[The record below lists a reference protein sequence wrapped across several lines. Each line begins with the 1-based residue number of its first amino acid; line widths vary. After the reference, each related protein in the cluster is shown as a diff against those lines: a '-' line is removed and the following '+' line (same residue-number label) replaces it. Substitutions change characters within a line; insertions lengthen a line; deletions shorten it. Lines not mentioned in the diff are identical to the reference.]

1 MTIELVDGH
10 GGKPH
15 ISGEDL
21 GDFKAGILG
30 DAGYVFKRANML
42 AATLNGSNSITI
54 ATGSGIMPASG
65 RHFRV
70 TAPETL
76 TITSGT
82 QGQNRNDL
90 IVVRATTDEESTTVE
105 TATLVVL
112 RGTPTS
118 GTATD
123 PATQDGDFP
132 LYRLQ
137 LTGVSVAEPIALFD
151 VMVPYSEFRD
161 SISQELEKEVYS
173 GSQIMSAASGT
184 NSGIN
189 VEHNSNNS
197 IVKIYGSITTGTNVL
212 SRVLIPGCFSDSG
225 QQMYGAKT
233 NIHIDVSKAYIFG
246 YIGLYSR
253 SINGDNKVGFLSDS
267 TGLAIGT
274 DGYMYISPSNN
285 TSSISGDTNRWLLLN
300 IPLLLN

>member
-54 ATGSGIMPASG
+54 ATGSGIMPGSG

-90 IVVRATTDEESTTVE
+90 IVVRATTDSESTTVE
-105 TATLVVL
+105 NAALVVL

-118 GTATD
+118 DTATD
-123 PATQDGDFP
+123 PEVQEGDLP

-151 VMVPYSEFRD
+151 VMVPYNEFRD
-161 SISQELEKEVYS
+161 SISPSVLW
-173 GSQIMSAASGT
+173 SGT
-184 NSGIN
+184 LNPGSSVTIDGLTDCKTLGIT
-189 VEHNSNNS
+189 VQGYPEQDYQLDIDQGAYINNS
-197 IVKIYGSITTGTNVL
+197 WVGSNGGFTLATAFVVCR
-212 SRVLIPGCFSDSG
+212 SSG
-225 QQMYGAKT
+225 QF
-233 NIHIDVSKAYIFG
+233 S
-246 YIGLYSR
+246 
-253 SINGDNKVGFLSDS
+253 LSTSTETTYAPDS
-267 TGLAIGT
+267 
-274 DGYMYISPSNN
+274 SNWIKK
-285 TSSISGDTNRWLLLN
+285 SSTRNLPITKIRK
-300 IPLLLN
+300 IR

>member
-54 ATGSGIMPASG
+54 ATGSGIMPTSG

-123 PATQDGDFP
+123 PATQDGDLP

-161 SISQELEKEVYS
+161 SISHKSVSVNETIASQGQVFVTLENIEGYTCVS
-173 GSQIMSAASGT
+173 CMFDGTST
-184 NSGIN
+184 NSLAFSVSAPMHSPNSGLTYTRIIN
-189 VEHNSNNS
+189 LMSDQITVE
-197 IVKIYGSITTGTNVL
+197 GTITAV
-212 SRVLIPGCFSDSG
+212 
-225 QQMYGAKT
+225 
-233 NIHIDVSKAYIFG
+233 
-246 YIGLYSR
+246 
-253 SINGDNKVGFLSDS
+253 
-267 TGLAIGT
+267 
-274 DGYMYISPSNN
+274 YMRI
-285 TSSISGDTNRWLLLN
+285 
-300 IPLLLN
+300 

>member
-123 PATQDGDFP
+123 PATQDGDLP

-161 SISQELEKEVYS
+161 SISQQVVESGHEEGWFWQKYADGTCVMDGKVPVRATGGTAWGNIWYDSSIRGGSALPFALKSLTVGTVHVIGANGAFWATQATS
-173 GSQIMSAASGT
+173 GSPTTTPTWYACRATKGTEAINLQAAYHIVGT
-184 NSGIN
+184 W
-189 VEHNSNNS
+189 
-197 IVKIYGSITTGTNVL
+197 K
-212 SRVLIPGCFSDSG
+212 
-225 QQMYGAKT
+225 
-233 NIHIDVSKAYIFG
+233 
-246 YIGLYSR
+246 
-253 SINGDNKVGFLSDS
+253 
-267 TGLAIGT
+267 
-274 DGYMYISPSNN
+274 
-285 TSSISGDTNRWLLLN
+285 
-300 IPLLLN
+300 

>member
-105 TATLVVL
+105 IATLVVL

-123 PATQDGDFP
+123 PATQDGDLP

-161 SISQELEKEVYS
+161 SISHYS
-173 GSQIMSAASGT
+173 TTETSTGKTWIDGKAIYRKVIQFGAMTGNNRYTIAHGVSYDTIVSFNAIARNSTNSYLPLARVGYNSDNQIDASLNGYAYITPDNAIIIGGSQT
-184 NSGIN
+184 N
-189 VEHNSNNS
+189 
-197 IVKIYGSITTGTNVL
+197 YTGAHVVIEYT
-212 SRVLIPGCFSDSG
+212 
-225 QQMYGAKT
+225 
-233 NIHIDVSKAYIFG
+233 KA
-246 YIGLYSR
+246 
-253 SINGDNKVGFLSDS
+253 
-267 TGLAIGT
+267 
-274 DGYMYISPSNN
+274 
-285 TSSISGDTNRWLLLN
+285 
-300 IPLLLN
+300 

>member
-1 MTIELVDGH
+1 MTIELVDGY

-30 DAGYVFKRANML
+30 NAGYVFKRANML

-54 ATGSGIMPASG
+54 ATGSGIMPTSG

-90 IVVRATTDEESTTVE
+90 IVVRATTDKESTTVE
-105 TATLVVL
+105 TAALVVL

-123 PATQDGDFP
+123 PATQDGDLP

-151 VMVPYSEFRD
+151 VMVPYGEFRD
-161 SISQELEKEVYS
+161 SIYQVLKLDELTTPLIGGTSRYVAELPVDIPDGYVPIGVKSLSISSQN
-173 GSQIMSAASGT
+173 SAVVLASFNQTIDTVLRIAMRNTSGT
-184 NSGIN
+184 SMTAVVN
-189 VEHNSNNS
+189 VMIS
-197 IVKIYGSITTGTNVL
+197 L
-212 SRVLIPGCFSDSG
+212 L
-225 QQMYGAKT
+225 
-233 NIHIDVSKAYIFG
+233 
-246 YIGLYSR
+246 
-253 SINGDNKVGFLSDS
+253 KVG
-267 TGLAIGT
+267 
-274 DGYMYISPSNN
+274 
-285 TSSISGDTNRWLLLN
+285 
-300 IPLLLN
+300 

>member
-54 ATGSGIMPASG
+54 ATGSGIMPTSG

-123 PATQDGDFP
+123 PATQDGDLP

-161 SISQELEKEVYS
+161 SISPVVLFDNDDNP
-173 GSQIMSAASGT
+173 I
-184 NSGIN
+184 
-189 VEHNSNNS
+189 HND
-197 IVKIYGSITTGTNVL
+197 IV
-212 SRVLIPGCFSDSG
+212 
-225 QQMYGAKT
+225 
-233 NIHIDVSKAYIFG
+233 
-246 YIGLYSR
+246 
-253 SINGDNKVGFLSDS
+253 LSDS
-267 TGLAIGT
+267 AANYSLLVIEGKDL
-274 DGYMYISPSNN
+274 DGFYCYAMAFDPDGKTVVLETTRC
-285 TSSISGDTNRWLLLN
+285 TSSTWFHLNSRCVAISGNTIKTSKVNNSSWGETAQINLTGNN
-300 IPLLLN
+300 IANHMNVITITKVLGFK

>member
-54 ATGSGIMPASG
+54 ATGSGIMPTSG

-123 PATQDGDFP
+123 PATQDGDLP

-161 SISQELEKEVYS
+161 SISQPIKTEQIEEGCTLYYYPDNTVEISVYDM
-173 GSQIMSAASGT
+173 IMRNENTWTLGTLDKPPQHKACMSLCASDAD
-184 NSGIN
+184 
-189 VEHNSNNS
+189 H
-197 IVKIYGSITTGTNVL
+197 TGVL
-212 SRVLIPGCFSDSG
+212 WVNDSG
-225 QQMYGAKT
+225 QVVCK
-233 NIHIDVSKAYIFG
+233 H
-246 YIGLYSR
+246 
-253 SINGDNKVGFLSDS
+253 
-267 TGLAIGT
+267 
-274 DGYMYISPSNN
+274 N
-285 TSSISGDTNRWLLLN
+285 TSGTYHYNGNMR
-300 IPLLLN
+300 IPLS

>member
-54 ATGSGIMPASG
+54 ATGSGIMPTSG

-123 PATQDGDFP
+123 PTTQDGDLP

-161 SISQELEKEVYS
+161 SISPVCLFESKE
-173 GSQIMSAASGT
+173 GAASNFNLKESVANFKYLNVYCSGGCIYRLYDANGKT
-184 NSGIN
+184 LYLSSIAASADGSFNVAMSGLKFSGNSATFS
-189 VEHNSNNS
+189 NSNHFQFYKTGGS
-197 IVKIYGSITTGTNVL
+197 ATYDRYTIVHQRIRVVL
-212 SRVLIPGCFSDSG
+212 VEGVR
-225 QQMYGAKT
+225 
-233 NIHIDVSKAYIFG
+233 
-246 YIGLYSR
+246 
-253 SINGDNKVGFLSDS
+253 
-267 TGLAIGT
+267 
-274 DGYMYISPSNN
+274 
-285 TSSISGDTNRWLLLN
+285 
-300 IPLLLN
+300 

>member
-90 IVVRATTDEESTTVE
+90 IVVRATTDEEGTTVE

-123 PATQDGDFP
+123 PATQDGDLP

-161 SISQELEKEVYS
+161 SISQPTKTVQIEEGCTLYYYPDNTVEISVYD
-173 GSQIMSAASGT
+173 ILM
-184 NSGIN
+184 SGIN
-189 VEHNSNNS
+189 TWNLGTLDKAPHHKACMALCASDGDHTGILWVNDKGQVVCKHNNS
-197 IVKIYGSITTGTNVL
+197 GRYNY
-212 SRVLIPGCFSDSG
+212 SG
-225 QQMYGAKT
+225 NM
-233 NIHIDVSKAYIFG
+233 
-246 YIGLYSR
+246 R
-253 SINGDNKVGFLSDS
+253 
-267 TGLAIGT
+267 
-274 DGYMYISPSNN
+274 
-285 TSSISGDTNRWLLLN
+285 
-300 IPLLLN
+300 IPLS

>member
-15 ISGEDL
+15 ISGDDL

-54 ATGSGIMPASG
+54 ATGSGIMPTSG

-76 TITSGT
+76 AITSGT

-123 PATQDGDFP
+123 PATQDGDLP

-161 SISQELEKEVYS
+161 SISR
-173 GSQIMSAASGT
+173 
-184 NSGIN
+184 
-189 VEHNSNNS
+189 
-197 IVKIYGSITTGTNVL
+197 IVQ
-212 SRVLIPGCFSDSG
+212 SG
-225 QQMYGAKT
+225 QINIRANSVPANGA
-233 NIHIDVSKAYIFG
+233 ISYI
-246 YIGLYSR
+246 
-253 SINGDNKVGFLSDS
+253 VTFLESFES
-267 TGLAIGT
+267 APTVVCSSEESWFIC
-274 DGYMYISPSNN
+274 SPSEVTT
-285 TSSISGDTNRWLLLN
+285 TSCRITLRNLSGNARPTQDRTLFWVAVE
-300 IPLLLN
+300 

>member
-123 PATQDGDFP
+123 PATQDGDLP

-161 SISQELEKEVYS
+161 SISQPIKTEQIEEGCTLYYYSDNTVEISVYDM
-173 GSQIMSAASGT
+173 IMRNENTWTLGTLDKPPQHKACMSLCASDAD
-184 NSGIN
+184 
-189 VEHNSNNS
+189 H
-197 IVKIYGSITTGTNVL
+197 TGVL
-212 SRVLIPGCFSDSG
+212 WVNDSG
-225 QQMYGAKT
+225 QVVCKHNT
-233 NIHIDVSKAYIFG
+233 NGTYHY
-246 YIGLYSR
+246 
-253 SINGDNKVGFLSDS
+253 NGN
-267 TGLAIGT
+267 
-274 DGYMYISPSNN
+274 M
-285 TSSISGDTNRWLLLN
+285 R
-300 IPLLLN
+300 IPLS

>member
-54 ATGSGIMPASG
+54 ATGSGIMPTSG

-82 QGQNRNDL
+82 QGQKRNDL
-90 IVVRATTDEESTTVE
+90 IVVRAKTDEKSTTVE

-123 PATQDGDFP
+123 PATQAGDLP

-137 LTGVSVAEPIALFD
+137 LTGVSVAEPIALFA

-161 SISQELEKEVYS
+161 SISPVEITLTPN
-173 GSQIMSAASGT
+173 SGT
-184 NSGIN
+184 
-189 VEHNSNNS
+189 
-197 IVKIYGSITTGTNVL
+197 TPTL
-212 SRVLIPGCFSDSG
+212 SSPGCFAIPALRMCFIHCHASGLKGNMSALRNWTVATIEKGYEPSIPIDLYGSADNNSNMSFSLWSDGQIVAKALDKATPAGTGFSFSG
-225 QQMYGAKT
+225 FWTY
-233 NIHIDVSKAYIFG
+233 
-246 YIGLYSR
+246 
-253 SINGDNKVGFLSDS
+253 
-267 TGLAIGT
+267 
-274 DGYMYISPSNN
+274 
-285 TSSISGDTNRWLLLN
+285 
-300 IPLLLN
+300 